1 METIDSIYFYGHNNE
16 FGYLS
21 NFYKCNFVENN
32 IKYNC
37 SEQYFMYYKCLLF
50 DEKNKLLI
58 DKILKETDQK
68 KIKKYGRM
76 VCNFNEVVWKANRYN
91 IMKQGVLLKFDQ
103 NDNIKKKLL
112 NTKDKVLFEASK
124 YDKIW
129 GIGYNTKIAYKI
141 DKEKYGLNLLGK
153 VLMEV
158 REELKNTL

>member
-21 NFYKCNFVENN
+21 NFYKCNFVEND

-37 SEQYFMYYKCLLF
+37 SEQYFMYHKCLLF

-58 DKILKETDQK
+58 NKILNETNQY

-76 VCNFNEVVWKANRYN
+76 VQNFNEVVWIANRYN
-91 IMKQGVLLKFDQ
+91 IMKQGVLLKFFQ
-103 NDNIKKKLL
+103 NNDIKNKLL
-112 NTKDKVLFEASK
+112 NTQEKKIFEASQ

-153 VLMEV
+153 VLLEV
-158 REELKNTL
+158 REEMNSM